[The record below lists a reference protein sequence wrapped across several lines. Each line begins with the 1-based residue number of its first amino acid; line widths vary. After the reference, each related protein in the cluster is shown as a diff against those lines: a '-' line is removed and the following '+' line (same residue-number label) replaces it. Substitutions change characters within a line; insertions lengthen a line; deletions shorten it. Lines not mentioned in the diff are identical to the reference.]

1 VQFFIFLPQ
10 EMTNDI
16 CIGVLELQGDFLEH
30 EAMLKQCG
38 VKTTPVKEKQHLQ
51 HIDGLVIPGGES
63 TTMGRLLV
71 EFDMLETIQKLGRQG
86 LPTCAQPSFSFI
98 NATIGLPI
106 FGTCAGCI
114 LLAKDIVGR
123 PTQTRLE
130 LMNITV
136 DRNAYGPQTES
147 FETQVYSPQFRD
159 KPLHAVLIRAPAIV
173 KVGQGVQ
180 VLACKG
186 AQGEHPIL
194 VQEGNLLAS
203 TFHPELT
210 DDKRVHM
217 HFLDIVK
224 GYKSSATKKQ

>member
-1 VQFFIFLPQ
+1 
-10 EMTNDI
+10 MTNDI

-71 EFDMLETIQKLGRQG
+71 EFDMLETIQKLGRQ
-86 LPTCAQPSFSFI
+86 
-98 NATIGLPI
+98 GLPI

>member
-1 VQFFIFLPQ
+1 VWRRSFFDEKSRRSVQFFIFLPQ

-71 EFDMLETIQKLGRQG
+71 EFDMLETIQKLGRQ
-86 LPTCAQPSFSFI
+86 
-98 NATIGLPI
+98 GLPI